1 MTFFKRSSIDRD
13 ITFRVPDYN
22 CFACNDSGIVHNSD
36 GYLSNEL
43 PGYDQNYDL
52 AIICWCKAAFPQ
64 RNDDGSIAKSWFR
77 DDSSNIC
84 NNVGVDIPKDKTR
97 LIHTLRKDSWES
109 SCKELNQIRQQ
120 NLNGIKT
127 ELPSYILK
135 VKEQLKNSKGILN
148 DIRKTET
155 SN

>member
-13 ITFRVPDYN
+13 ITFRVPDYH
-22 CFACNDSGIVHNSD
+22 CFACNDTGIVHNSD

-52 AIICWCKAAFPQ
+52 AIICWCKAAYPQ
-64 RNDDGSIAKSWFR
+64 RNDDGSIAKSGFR

-109 SCKELNQIRQQ
+109 SCKELNRIRQE
-120 NLNGIKT
+120 NMKGNKT

-135 VKEQLKNSKGILN
+135 VKQQLTNTKSILN
-148 DIRKTET
+148 DIRETKT

>member
-22 CFACNDSGIVHNSD
+22 CFACNDTGIVHNSD

-64 RNDDGSIAKSWFR
+64 RNDDGSIAKSGFR

-109 SCKELNQIRQQ
+109 CCKELNQIRQQ

>member
-22 CFACNDSGIVHNSD
+22 CFACNDTGIVHNSD

-43 PGYDQNYDL
+43 PGYNQNYDL

-64 RNDDGSIAKSWFR
+64 RNDDGSLAKSGFR

-109 SCKELNQIRQQ
+109 SCKELNRIRQE
-120 NLNGIKT
+120 NMKGNKT

-135 VKEQLKNSKGILN
+135 VKQQLSKTKSILN
-148 DIRKTET
+148 DIRETKT

>member
-43 PGYDQNYDL
+43 PGYNQNYDL
-52 AIICWCKAAFPQ
+52 AIICWCKAAFPIT
-64 RNDDGSIAKSWFR
+64 NDDGSIAKSGFR

-109 SCKELNQIRQQ
+109 SCKELNTIRQE
-120 NLNGIKT
+120 NMKGNKT

-135 VKEQLKNSKGILN
+135 VKQQLTNTKSILN
-148 DIRKTET
+148 DIRETET

>member
-36 GYLSNEL
+36 DYLSNEL

-64 RNDDGSIAKSWFR
+64 RNDDGSIAKSGFR

>member
-22 CFACNDSGIVHNSD
+22 CFACNDTGIVHNSD

-43 PGYDQNYDL
+43 SGYNQNYDL
-52 AIICWCKAAFPQ
+52 AIICWCKAAYPQ
-64 RNDDGSIAKSWFR
+64 RNDDGSIAKSGFR

-109 SCKELNQIRQQ
+109 SCKELNRIRQE
-120 NLNGIKT
+120 NMKGNKT

-135 VKEQLKNSKGILN
+135 VKQQLTNTKSILN
-148 DIRKTET
+148 DIRETKT

>member
-13 ITFRVPDYN
+13 ITFRVPDCN

-43 PGYDQNYDL
+43 PGYNQNYDL

-64 RNDDGSIAKSWFR
+64 INDDGSIAKSGFR

-84 NNVGVDIPKDKTR
+84 NNVGVDILKDKTR

-109 SCKELNQIRQQ
+109 SCKELNRIRQE
-120 NLNGIKT
+120 NMKGNKT

-135 VKEQLKNSKGILN
+135 VKQQLTNTKSILN
-148 DIRKTET
+148 DIRETKT

>member
-52 AIICWCKAAFPQ
+52 AIICWCKAAFPL
-64 RNDDGSIAKSWFR
+64 RNDDGSIAKSGFR

>member
-1 MTFFKRSSIDRD
+1 MTFFKRSAIDRD
-13 ITFRVPDYN
+13 LTFRVPDYN

-43 PGYDQNYDL
+43 PVYNQHYDL

-64 RNDDGSIAKSWFR
+64 RNDDGSIAKSGFR

-135 VKEQLKNSKGILN
+135 VKEQLNNSKGILN

>member
-1 MTFFKRSSIDRD
+1 MTFFRRSSIDRD

-64 RNDDGSIAKSWFR
+64 RNDDGSIAKSGFR

>member
-64 RNDDGSIAKSWFR
+64 RNDDGSIAKSGFR

-135 VKEQLKNSKGILN
+135 VKEQLKNSKAILN

>member
-64 RNDDGSIAKSWFR
+64 RNDDGSIAKSGFR

-135 VKEQLKNSKGILN
+135 VKEQLNNSKGILN

>member
-22 CFACNDSGIVHNSD
+22 CFACNDTGIVHNSD

-64 RNDDGSIAKSWFR
+64 RNDDGSIAKSGFR

-148 DIRKTET
+148 AIRKTET